1 MLVVGVLGAIQQHL
15 GQAGFRVT
23 GGLPLADLPLGIHVR
38 EAVRVLQ
45 VQHRQRNQGVAFAI
59 GKGFFQQAF
68 GFMVFGLGAAGLGHQ
83 QATQARLG
91 AGRGVRCRTVGGLS
105 LFDLRRIAG
114 AYLDVGQ
121 AHLGLAVAQVC
132 QLLVILLRGDGVATL
147 ERFIGQALVGQAG
160 ATGEGDGQRQGH
172 RQVSKGAHD

>member
-1 MLVVGVLGAIQQHL
+1 
-15 GQAGFRVT
+15 
-23 GGLPLADLPLGIHVR
+23 
-38 EAVRVLQ
+38 
-45 VQHRQRNQGVAFAI
+45 
-59 GKGFFQQAF
+59 
-68 GFMVFGLGAAGLGHQ
+68 MVFGFGGAWLGHQ
-83 QATQARLG
+83 QATETRLG
-91 AGRGVRCRTVGGLS
+91 ARRGIRRCTVGGLG

-132 QLLVILLRGDGVATL
+132 QLLVILLRGDGIATL

-172 RQVSKGAHD
+172 RQGSKGAHD